1 MDLLKLIILL
11 AFMIV
16 LIIRKI
22 KVGYVLLLATIL
34 TEVLFYIPI
43 EKFLI
48 AVLKSTFT
56 EKTFTIVVM
65 IFSILVLSNFMQEKK
80 ILASLIT
87 NLSLIIKN
95 RKILNICLPA
105 FIGLLPMPG
114 GALFSAPMVK
124 EGLNGVKDLTN
135 EDKTYINYWFR
146 HIWEYILPLY
156 PGVILTTGIFNIS
169 ERSIFAAHF
178 PFTIGMILIGYF
190 MVYFRKDY
198 SIEATDKKNN
208 FTNFLKIIKDISP
221 IIIILT
227 LSMGLNLN
235 VALSMIVALIFSFL
249 LYRTTFSEIK
259 LYLKKA
265 LNYDMLIMVI
275 GIFYFKAAIEST
287 GAISLLPNLFSD
299 NSASIFIMIV
309 LLPFITGLLTGITLA
324 YVGIAFPIISSYIV
338 SNTGVNMS
346 YEMLAYVSGFI
357 GVLLSPVHI
366 CLLLTNE
373 YFGSDLS
380 KVFSKYLLKSC
391 LSLFLLLI
399 LIFYIRGTGFFNFM
413 L

>member
-399 LIFYIRGTGFFNFM
+399 LIFYIKGTGFFNFM